1 MAFRVSCD
9 AFGPNQ
15 NIPGRY
21 TCDGQ
26 NLTPPLAWR
35 DVPVGTKSLALILDD
50 PDAPN
55 GTYTHWVVFNI
66 PGDAD
71 KLPEL
76 VPTPGQMPMGIR
88 RGKNS
93 AGTVEYSGPCP
104 PEGSTPH
111 HYHFH
116 LYALDTTLSVPDG
129 ASRQDVERAMQGHI
143 LDQSDYVGLYQ
154 RLGTVAGSPPAVR

>member
-26 NLTPPLAWR
+26 NLTPPLSWHDA
-35 DVPVGTKSLALILDD
+35 PVGTRSFALILDD
-50 PDAPN
+50 PDAPS
-55 GTYTHWVVFNI
+55 GTYTHWIVFNI

-71 KLPEL
+71 KLPEM
-76 VPTPGQMPMGIR
+76 VPAPGQAPMGIR
-88 RGKNS
+88 QGKNS
-93 AGTVEYSGPCP
+93 AGTVGYTGPCP
-104 PEGSTPH
+104 PEGSMPH

-116 LYALDTTLSVPDG
+116 LYALDTTLSLRDG
-129 ASRQDVERAMQGHI
+129 ESRQAVERAMQGHI

-154 RLGTVAGSPPAVR
+154 RLGTVAGSPPAAR